1 MDGASAGI
9 VRGTPNGQ
17 AEMERKPADRLIAR
31 RGQPPLRVTVPSEAE
46 QSGPSSDDD
55 ITIADILAHLK
66 PIGMVLP
73 QRRAVP
79 RPQTPDSMPELE
91 SIELESIE
99 DSGQFSD
106 AEESDSEGEYIM
118 EEEPDTRPTTPEWR

>member
-1 MDGASAGI
+1 MEGASAEI
-9 VRGTPNGQ
+9 VRDIVNKQ
-17 AEMERKPADRLIAR
+17 AEEEREPTVQLITR
-31 RGQPPLRVTVPSEAE
+31 RGRQPLRVAIPSPDE
-46 QSGPSSDDD
+46 QSGPSSEDE
-55 ITIADILAHLK
+55 ITIEDILAHLK

-73 QRRAVP
+73 QCRAVP

-106 AEESDSEGEYIM
+106 AEESDSEGEYIR
-118 EEEPDTRPTTPEWR
+118 EEPDTRPTTSGWR

>member
-1 MDGASAGI
+1 MEGASAEIVQGI
-9 VRGTPNGQ
+9 VNKQ
-17 AEMERKPADRLIAR
+17 AEEEREPTERLITR
-31 RGQPPLRVTVPSEAE
+31 RGRRPLQVAIPSTDE
-46 QSGPSSDDD
+46 QSGPSSDDEV
-55 ITIADILAHLK
+55 TLADILAHLN

-91 SIELESIE
+91 AIELESIE

-118 EEEPDTRPTTPEWR
+118 EEPDTRPTTSEWR

>member
-1 MDGASAGI
+1 MEGASAEIVGGI
-9 VRGTPNGQ
+9 VNKQ
-17 AEMERKPADRLIAR
+17 AEEEREPTVRLITR
-31 RGQPPLRVTVPSEAE
+31 RGRRPLQVAIPSRDE
-46 QSGPSSDDD
+46 QSGPSSDDEV
-55 ITIADILAHLK
+55 TLADILAHLK

-91 SIELESIE
+91 AIELESIE

-118 EEEPDTRPTTPEWR
+118 EEPDTRPTTSEWR